1 MTALASTAV
10 YTVHTDAFEGPL
22 DLLLQL
28 VEGERLSLSDIALAR
43 VTEAFLQAIRSRAED
58 ESYPLEGLA
67 HFLVVASK
75 LVALKAR
82 LLIPSPVV
90 PEEEESSL
98 LERLRAYQAYI
109 RAGSWLQER
118 STGGTLL
125 FSRGPHEEVREDIL
139 PYPPTK
145 ERLHAAFLAILR
157 RAELPVA
164 PPRTLMMERLVTLE
178 DRMASLRERITAA
191 KHLSLFSWVG
201 EDSTREW
208 RLVSFLA
215 VLELVRQREITAE
228 QEGLFTDVT
237 LNAL

>member
-1 MTALASTAV
+1 MTPVASTPV
-10 YTVHTDAFEGPL
+10 YTVRTDAFEGPL

-28 VEGERLSLSDIALAR
+28 VEAERLSLSEISLAQ
-43 VTEAFLQAIRSRAED
+43 VTEAFLQAVRSRAED

-75 LVALKAR
+75 LVVLKAR
-82 LLIPSPVV
+82 LLVPSPEGD
-90 PEEEESSL
+90 EEEGASL
-98 LERLRAYQAYI
+98 VERLRAYQAYI
-109 RAGSWLQER
+109 RAGIWLRER
-118 STGGTLL
+118 STGGSLL
-125 FSRGPHEEVREDIL
+125 FSRGYREEVVEDVL

-145 ERLHAAFLAILR
+145 ERLHAAFLTVLR
-157 RAELPVA
+157 RAEAPVA
-164 PPRTLMMERLVTLE
+164 TPRPLMMERLVTLE
-178 DRMASLRERITAA
+178 DRMSSLRECVRAA

-201 EDSTREW
+201 KEATREL

-237 LNAL
+237 LNTL